1 MKYLE
6 KRKGDLYVSKNVPIS
21 SDKMMIVSYKVDK
34 KKLLENEDYE
44 ELIELQKMK
53 HFSMDGALEFWDNF
67 DVDLYARI
75 LKERN
80 NE

>member
-6 KRKGDLYVSKNVPIS
+6 KRKGHLFVSKNIPIS
-21 SDKMMIVSYKVDK
+21 SDKMMIVSYRVDK
-34 KKLLENEDYE
+34 EKLIENEEFE

-53 HFSMDGALEFWDNF
+53 HFSMHRALEFWDNF
-67 DVDLYARI
+67 DYSLYTKI
-75 LKERN
+75 LKARS

>member
-6 KRKGDLYVSKNVPIS
+6 ERKGDLYVSKNVPIS

-34 KKLLENEDYE
+34 EKLIENEDYE

-53 HFSMDGALEFWDNF
+53 RFSMDGALKFWDNF
-67 DVDLYARI
+67 NVDLYARI
-75 LKERN
+75 LKLRN

>member
-6 KRKGDLYVSKNVPIS
+6 ERKGDLYVSKNVPIS
-21 SDKMMIVSYKVDK
+21 SDKMMIVSYRVDK
-34 KKLLENEDYE
+34 EKLLKNENYE

-53 HFSMDGALEFWDNF
+53 HFSMAGALEFWDNF

-75 LKERN
+75 LKARN

>member
-34 KKLLENEDYE
+34 EKLLENEEFE

-53 HFSMDGALEFWDNF
+53 HFSMQCALEFWDNF
-67 DVDLYARI
+67 DVELYARI
-75 LKERN
+75 LKAKKS
-80 NE
+80 

>member
-6 KRKGDLYVSKNVPIS
+6 KRKGDLYVSKNVAIS
-21 SDKMMIVSYKVDK
+21 SDKMMIVSYRVDK
-34 KKLLENEDYE
+34 EKLLENENYE

-53 HFSMDGALEFWDNF
+53 HFSMHRALEFWDNF
-67 DVDLYARI
+67 DGELYNKI
-75 LKERN
+75 LQSKN

>member
-21 SDKMMIVSYKVDK
+21 SDKMMIVSYKVNK
-34 KKLLENEDYE
+34 EKLLENEDYE

-53 HFSMDGALEFWDNF
+53 HFSMHRALEFWDNF
-67 DVDLYARI
+67 DSALYTKI
-75 LKERN
+75 LKARN

>member
-6 KRKGDLYVSKNVPIS
+6 ERKGDLYVSKNVAIS
-21 SDKMMIVSYKVDK
+21 SDKMMILSYKVDK
-34 KKLLENEDYE
+34 EKLLENEDYE

-53 HFSMDGALEFWDNF
+53 RFSMAGALKFWDNF
-67 DVDLYARI
+67 DYALYTKI
-75 LKERN
+75 LKEKN

>member
-6 KRKGDLYVSKNVPIS
+6 KIKGDLFVSENIAIS
-21 SDKMMIVSYKVDK
+21 SKSIIIISYKVNEEE
-34 KKLLENEDYE
+34 LLENEDYE

-53 HFSMDGALEFWDNF
+53 HFSMAGALKFWDNF
-67 DVDLYARI
+67 DLELYARI
-75 LKERN
+75 LKARN